1 MDTGRKRYGPPSFW
15 LACKTVLIGAGVLA
29 VASCAG
35 TRELVVTPNL
45 FAANGFYPETDVP
58 DHLKTTIPD
67 LFFVTDR
74 KAGED
79 GKYGVDRSSSMA
91 FGHVRVSFGND
102 ISWQKL
108 ARISGRDKRD
118 VSVPLHLEE
127 QSEIVR
133 FPATPLPFSVANG
146 KLKTLPASQASYD
159 SKRIVMQ
166 KRLASEM
173 RRANKKEI
181 VLFVHGFNNTFQDAA
196 FGLADIWHF
205 TGRVGVPVFYTWPAG
220 NGGLTGYFKDS
231 EAGNYSIYHFKE
243 TMRILSTTP
252 GLERIHIV
260 AHSRGTDVVTTGLR
274 ELVIEHRAQGKNPKN
289 SLKIQNLI
297 LAAPDL
303 DFGIVRQR
311 LIAERFGPAI
321 GQITVYLNQNDGALG
336 LSQRLAAGKR
346 FGRLTFDDLGVEE
359 RAIFSRV
366 KNVHFVDIP
375 DVDGLIGHAYF
386 RENPGVLSD
395 IAIAIRHGAAPGED
409 LRPLEHVAIN
419 FWELPKAYPYQE
431 NAAQ

>member
-1 MDTGRKRYGPPSFW
+1 MDTLRKRYGPPSLW
-15 LACKTVLIGAGVLA
+15 LVCKTVLIGAGILA

-35 TRELVVTPNL
+35 TRELVGTPNL
-45 FAANGFYPETDVP
+45 FSASGFYPETGVP
-58 DHLKTTIPD
+58 DHLKTTTPD

-74 KAGED
+74 KFGED
-79 GKYGVDRSSSMA
+79 GKYGVGRSPSMA
-91 FGHVRVSFGND
+91 FGRVRVSFGDNM
-102 ISWQKL
+102 SWHQL
-108 ARISGRDKRD
+108 ARISGQKNRD
-118 VSVPLHLEE
+118 VSIPLHLDE

-133 FPATPLPFSVANG
+133 FPATPLPFSFTNG
-146 KLKTLPASQASYD
+146 KLKTLAASRAKYE
-159 SKRIVMQ
+159 SKKSVLQ
-166 KRLASEM
+166 KRLASEL
-173 RRANKKEI
+173 RAANKKEI
-181 VLFVHGFNNTFQDAA
+181 VLFVHGFNNTFEDAA

-231 EAGNYSIYHFKE
+231 EAGNYSIFHFKE

-274 ELVIEHRAQGKNPKN
+274 ELVIEHRAQGKNPRN

-336 LSQRLAAGKR
+336 LSQRIAAGKR

-359 RAIFSRV
+359 KAIFSRV
-366 KNVHFVDIP
+366 KNVNFVDIP

-419 FWELPKAYPYQE
+419 FWELPKDYPYQE